1 MTRSSRRSCRAVA
14 GCQEA
19 GDLPQEDP
27 VRLAALM
34 YATAPGAVELAL
46 SGHPEESKGLGDP
59 LAPVQLLLA
68 RLWIS

>member
-1 MTRSSRRSCRAVA
+1 
-14 GCQEA
+14 
-19 GDLPQEDP
+19 
-27 VRLAALM
+27 M

-46 SGHPEESKGLGDP
+46 SGYLEESKGLGDP